1 MHSELG
7 AIFRR
12 AFVELDDLDAALQ
25 VTVDTMLGLSA
36 SRCGV
41 EPLAIEIARTT
52 AGFYG
57 LTLAQLKSRSRAY
70 LVSRPR
76 SVSWW
81 LMRQMVKTLSYP
93 AMGKILGGFDH
104 TTVIYA
110 VKMVERRPLLLA
122 EAATIRNRIQA
133 HAGSSRP

>member
-1 MHSELG
+1 MG
-7 AIFRR
+7 
-12 AFVELDDLDAALQ
+12 
-25 VTVDTMLGLSA
+25 TLSNA
-36 SRCGV
+36 V
-41 EPLAIEIARTT
+41 
-52 AGFYG
+52 F
-57 LTLAQLKSRSRAY
+57 
-70 LVSRPR
+70 
-76 SVSWW
+76 
-81 LMRQMVKTLSYP
+81 KTLSYP